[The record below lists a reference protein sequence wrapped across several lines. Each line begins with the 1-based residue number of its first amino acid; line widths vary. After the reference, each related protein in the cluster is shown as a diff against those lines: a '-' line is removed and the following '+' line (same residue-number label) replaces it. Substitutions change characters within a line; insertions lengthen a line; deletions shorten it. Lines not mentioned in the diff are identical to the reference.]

1 MPDGAKGEWVRLVRG
16 RLSPL
21 GLDGPR
27 EAEIVEE
34 LAEHLEA
41 AYEEALA
48 SGRSD
53 EEAKAEALAQFP
65 DWRLLEC
72 ELSRAELSAVERLA
86 GRVESRAEVY
96 GRGAGG
102 GVVLEQLFKDLRYGF
117 RMLRRRPG
125 FTAVAV
131 MTLALGIGANSA
143 IFSVVNAVLL
153 RPLPYPQPERL
164 VSLYES
170 LPQGG
175 TGSVSAPNL
184 LDWRAQS
191 DVFKGIAAYQY
202 GDFNLQEEQQPVRA
216 VGVYVS
222 PDFFD
227 VLGATPQA
235 GRAFLEGEDKD
246 GSQRV
251 VVLSDKLWRRAYGA
265 DPSLVGRDILLGG
278 EKYTVVGVMPPS
290 AQFPSPS
297 AELWAPLVFSDGQ
310 LASRGQHAFSTLA
323 RLKDGVSLEQ
333 AREQMSAIGRILEKQ
348 YPAQQEGRGV
358 TLSLVEEEAVQFVR
372 PALLILLGA
381 VGFVLLIAC
390 TNVANLLLARAASR
404 RKEVAIRSA
413 LGAGRWRLVRQFLTE
428 SVLLSLIGGAAGLVV
443 AKWAVRALSTLAA
456 GYLSRAGEVS
466 LDWRVV
472 AFTTALSV
480 ITGVAAGLAPALH
493 VSRAD
498 VQETL
503 KESGN
508 AGSSARGTWM
518 RSALAVAEVA
528 SALVLLVGAGL
539 LVKSFLRLQQVE
551 TGVRPE
557 NVLTMRVSLPQARYD
572 TTEKSA
578 LFYREVLGRVEALP
592 GVRAAG
598 VINMLPLQRYGS
610 NGEIQV
616 EGRDQLPPGKVPLTE
631 YRLASAGY
639 FQALGIPLL
648 RGRLF
653 DAGDE
658 RDTARNVVV
667 SQTLARTFFP
677 EGEAVGKR
685 IKAGGPDWWT
695 IVGVAGDVRQSGLA
709 QPSRPELYFP
719 YTAYR
724 GDGMTLVLKADSDP
738 SDLTAA
744 VRREV
749 QSVDPNQPVY
759 NVRTMREVIDLSISN
774 SRLNMTLLSIFAG
787 LATLLSV
794 VGIYSVMSYLV
805 TQHTREIG
813 IRVALGASPANI
825 LRLVIGQGL
834 WLTLAG
840 IALGALAAFGLT
852 RLMSSLLY
860 GVEGTDPATYA
871 LVSALL
877 LLVALAACYVPAR
890 RATKVDPL
898 VALRYE

>member
-1 MPDGAKGEWVRLVRG
+1 MPEGAKGEWVRLVRG

-21 GLDGPR
+21 GLGGPR

-41 AYEEALA
+41 AYEDALA
-48 SGRSD
+48 LGRSED
-53 EEAKAEALAQFP
+53 EARGEALAQFP

-72 ELSRAELSAVERLA
+72 ELSRAEHTAVTRLTA
-86 GRVESRAEVY
+86 RAEGAFSHESRS
-96 GRGAGG
+96 G
-102 GVVLEQLFKDLRYGF
+102 GVAVLEQLFKDLGYGF
-117 RMLRRRPG
+117 RMMRRRPG

-131 MTLALGIGANSA
+131 LTLALGIGANSA

-153 RPLPYPQPERL
+153 RPLPFPEPERL
-164 VSLYES
+164 VSVYEA

-175 TGSVSAPNL
+175 TGSVSVPNL
-184 LDWRAQS
+184 TDWRAQS
-191 DVFKGIAAYQY
+191 DVFTGIAAYQY
-202 GDFNLQEEQQPVRA
+202 GDFNLQEQQPVRA

-222 PDFFD
+222 PNFFD
-227 VLGATPQA
+227 VLGATPEA
-235 GRAFLEGEDKD
+235 GRAFLEGEDTD
-246 GSQRV
+246 GRQRV

-265 DPSLVGRDILLGG
+265 DAGLVGQDILLGG
-278 EKYTVVGVMPPS
+278 EKYTAVGVMPPS
-290 AQFPSPS
+290 VQFPSPS
-297 AELWAPLVFSDGQ
+297 AELWVPLVFSDSQ
-310 LASRGQHAFSTLA
+310 RAARGQHAFNTVA
-323 RLKDGVSLEQ
+323 RLKPGVSLEQ
-333 AREQMSAIGRILEKQ
+333 AQEQMSTIGRILEQQ
-348 YPAQQEGRGV
+348 YPAQQQGRGV
-358 TLSLVEEEAVQFVR
+358 TLSLVQEEAVQFVR

-428 SVLLSLIGGAAGLVV
+428 SVLLSLVGGAAGLVV
-443 AKWAVRALSTLAA
+443 ASWAVRALSTLAA
-456 GYLSRAGEVS
+456 SYLSRAGEVS

-508 AGSSARGTWM
+508 AGSSARGNWM
-518 RSALAVAEVA
+518 RSGLAVAEVA

-557 NVLTMRVSLPQARYD
+557 NVLTMRVSLPAARYD
-572 TTEKSA
+572 TAQKSG
-578 LFYREVLGRVEALP
+578 LFYRDVLERVSAQP
-592 GVRAAG
+592 GVEAAG

-616 EGRDQLPPGKVPLTE
+616 EGHNPLPPGRVPLTE

-639 FQALGIPLL
+639 FKALGIPLL
-648 RGRLF
+648 SGRLF
-653 DAGDE
+653 EAGDE

-667 SQTLARTFFP
+667 SQTLVRTFFL
-677 EGEAVGKR
+677 EGDAVGKR
-685 IKAGGPDWWT
+685 VKAGGNDWLT
-695 IVGVAGDVRQSGLA
+695 IVGVVGDVRQSGLT
-709 QPSRPELYFP
+709 QPSRPELFFP

-724 GDGMTLVLKADSDP
+724 GDGMTLVVKGASDP
-738 SDLTAA
+738 NDLTAA
-744 VRREV
+744 VRKEV
-749 QSVDPNQPVY
+749 QAVDPNQPVY
-759 NVRTMREVIDLSISN
+759 NVRTMQEVIDLSISN
-774 SRLNMTLLSIFAG
+774 SRLNMTLLSVFAG
-787 LATLLSV
+787 LATLLAV

-813 IRVALGASPANI
+813 IRMALGARPANI

-834 WLTLAG
+834 LLTLAG
-840 IALGALAAFGLT
+840 VGVGALAAFGLT
-852 RLMSSLLY
+852 RLMASLLY
-860 GVEGTDPATYA
+860 GVAGTDPATYA

>member
-1 MPDGAKGEWVRLVRG
+1 
-16 RLSPL
+16 
-21 GLDGPR
+21 
-27 EAEIVEE
+27 
-34 LAEHLEA
+34 
-41 AYEEALA
+41 
-48 SGRSD
+48 
-53 EEAKAEALAQFP
+53 
-65 DWRLLEC
+65 
-72 ELSRAELSAVERLA
+72 
-86 GRVESRAEVY
+86 
-96 GRGAGG
+96 
-102 GVVLEQLFKDLRYGF
+102 
-117 RMLRRRPG
+117 MLRRRPG

-131 MTLALGIGANSA
+131 LTLALGIGANSA

-153 RPLPYPQPERL
+153 KPLPYPEPGRL
-164 VSLYES
+164 VSIYES

-175 TGSVSAPNL
+175 TGSVSVPNL

-191 DVFKGIAAYQY
+191 DVFTGIAAYQY

-216 VGVYVS
+216 AGFYVS
-222 PDFFD
+222 PNFFD
-227 VLGATPQA
+227 VLGATPEA
-235 GRAFLEGEDKD
+235 GRGFLEGEDAE
-246 GSQRV
+246 GRQRV

-265 DPSLVGRDILLGG
+265 DTRIVGRDILLGG

-290 AQFPSPS
+290 VQFPSPTT
-297 AELWAPLVFSDGQ
+297 ELWAPLVFTDAQ
-310 LASRGQHAFSTLA
+310 LASRGSHAFNTLA
-323 RLKDGVSLEQ
+323 RLRPGVSLEQ
-333 AREQMSAIGRILEKQ
+333 AQEQMSNIGRALERQ
-348 YPAQQEGRGV
+348 YPAEQQDRGV
-358 TLSLVEEEAVQFVR
+358 TLRLVQEEAVQFVR

-413 LGAGRWRLVRQFLTE
+413 LGANRWRLVRQFLTE

-443 AKWAVRALSTLAA
+443 AKWTVRALSVLAA
-456 GYLSRAGEVS
+456 SYLTRADEVS

-508 AGSSARGTWM
+508 AGSSGRGS
-518 RSALAVAEVA
+518 RLRGALAVAEVA

-539 LVKSFLRLQQVE
+539 LVRSFLRLQQVE

-557 NVLTMRVSLPQARYD
+557 NVLTMRVSLPAARYD
-572 TTEKSA
+572 TEQKASV
-578 LFYREVLGRVEALP
+578 FYREVLGRVGALP
-592 GVRAAG
+592 GVEEVG
-598 VINMLPLQRYGS
+598 VINMLPLQRYGF
-610 NGEIQV
+610 NGEIEV
-616 EGRDQLPPGKVPLTE
+616 EGHDPIPPSRLPLTE
-631 YRLASAGY
+631 WRLASAGY
-639 FQALGIPLL
+639 FRALGIPLL
-648 RGRLF
+648 SGRLF
-653 DAGDE
+653 DATDE
-658 RDTARNVVV
+658 REGARNVVV
-667 SQTLARTFFP
+667 SQALVRTFFP
-677 EGEAVGKR
+677 EGNAVGKR
-685 IKAGGPDWWT
+685 LRANGPDWLT
-695 IVGVAGDVRQSGLA
+695 IVGVVGDVRQSGLT
-709 QPSRPELYFP
+709 QPSRPELFFP

-724 GDGMTLVLKADSDP
+724 GDGMTLVVKAGSDP
-738 SDLTAA
+738 TDLTAA

-759 NVRTMREVIDLSISN
+759 NVRTMQEVIDLSISN
-774 SRLNMTLLSIFAG
+774 SRLNMTLLSVFAG
-787 LATLLSV
+787 LATMLAV

-813 IRVALGASPANI
+813 IRVALGARPANI

-834 WLTLAG
+834 WLTLVG
-840 IALGALAAFGLT
+840 IGIGALAAFGLT

-860 GVEGTDPATYA
+860 GVEGTDPATYV

>member
-1 MPDGAKGEWVRLVRG
+1 MMG
-16 RLSPL
+16 
-21 GLDGPR
+21 
-27 EAEIVEE
+27 
-34 LAEHLEA
+34 
-41 AYEEALA
+41 
-48 SGRSD
+48 
-53 EEAKAEALAQFP
+53 
-65 DWRLLEC
+65 
-72 ELSRAELSAVERLA
+72 
-86 GRVESRAEVY
+86 
-96 GRGAGG
+96 
-102 GVVLEQLFKDLRYGF
+102 QLYRDLRYGL
-117 RMLRRRPG
+117 RALRRRPG

-131 MTLALGIGANSA
+131 LTLALGIGANSA

-153 RPLPYPQPERL
+153 KPLPYPEPERL
-164 VSLYES
+164 VSVYES

-175 TGSVSAPNL
+175 TGSVSVPNL
-184 LDWRAQS
+184 VDWRAQS
-191 DVFKGIAAYQY
+191 DVFTGIAAYQY

-222 PDFFD
+222 PNFFD
-227 VLGATPQA
+227 VLGATPEA
-235 GRAFLEGEDKD
+235 GRGFLEGEDAE
-246 GSQRV
+246 GRQRV

-265 DPSLVGRDILLGG
+265 DAHIVGRDIPLGG

-290 AQFPSPS
+290 VQFPSPT
-297 AELWAPLVFSDGQ
+297 AELWAPLVFSDAE
-310 LASRGQHAFSTLA
+310 LASRGHHAFNTLA
-323 RLKDGVSLEQ
+323 RLRPGVSLEQ
-333 AREQMSAIGRILEKQ
+333 AQGQMSNIGRALEQQ
-348 YPAQQEGRGV
+348 YTQQQGRGV
-358 TLSLVEEEAVQFVR
+358 TLRLVQEEAVQFVR

-413 LGAGRWRLVRQFLTE
+413 LGANRWRLVRQFLTE
-428 SVLLSLIGGAAGLVV
+428 SVLLSLIGGAAGLIV
-443 AKWAVRALSTLAA
+443 AKWTVRALSALAA
-456 GYLSRAGEVS
+456 SYLTRAGEVS

-480 ITGVAAGLAPALH
+480 ITGMAAGLAPALH

-508 AGSSARGTWM
+508 AGSSGRGSRV

-539 LVKSFLRLQQVE
+539 LVRSFLRLQQVE

-557 NVLTMRVSLPQARYD
+557 NVLTMRLALPAARYD
-572 TTEKSA
+572 TAEKASV
-578 LFYREVLGRVEALP
+578 FYRELLGRVEALP
-592 GVRAAG
+592 GVEEAG
-598 VINMLPLQRYGS
+598 VINMLPLQRTGS

-616 EGRDQLPPGKVPLTE
+616 EGHDQLPPGRVPLTE
-631 YRLASAGY
+631 YRLASTGY
-639 FQALGIPLL
+639 FRALGIPLL

-653 DAGDE
+653 DATDE

-667 SQTLARTFFP
+667 SQALVRTFFP
-677 EGEAVGKR
+677 EGDALGKR
-685 IKAGGPDWWT
+685 IKAGGDDWLT
-695 IVGVAGDVRQSGLA
+695 IVGVVGDVRQSGLT
-709 QPSRPELYFP
+709 QPSRPELFFP

-724 GDGMTLVLKADSDP
+724 GDGMTLVVKANADP
-738 SDLTAA
+738 TDLTAA

-759 NVRTMREVIDLSISN
+759 NVRTMQEVIDLSISN
-774 SRLNMTLLSIFAG
+774 SRLNMTLLSVFAG
-787 LATLLSV
+787 LATLLAV

-813 IRVALGASPANI
+813 IRMALGAKPASI
-825 LRLVIGQGL
+825 LRHVIGQGL
-834 WLTLAG
+834 WLTLVG
-840 IALGALAAFGLT
+840 IGIGALAAFGLT

-860 GVEGTDPATYA
+860 GVEGTDPATYV

-898 VALRYE
+898 IALRYE